1 MAVSKVMAAKGLS
14 SVPGLTLADERSLVM
29 AAVMR
34 DLADERLSEDLDL
47 RDQATRVLGDVE
59 KMLEQVKTGSVG
71 LVISLVVGAT
81 EKGDPYSAYNIMGSG
96 ESLHMAAEVILA
108 SVVESMA
115 QRGACP
121 CENCLVRAKSEA
133 GEFMLSKSEKEN
145 LDG

>member
-34 DLADERLSEDLDL
+34 DLAEDLEL
-47 RDQATRVLGDVE
+47 RDQAARVLGDVE

-71 LVISLVVGAT
+71 LVISLVVGVT
-81 EKGDPYSAYNIMGSG
+81 EKGDPYLAYNIMGSG

-121 CENCLVRAKSEA
+121 CESCLTRAKADA
-133 GEFMLSKSEKEN
+133 GEFMLSKSPGKEN